1 MNRLE
6 IEKNE
11 KSILKPYACFSS
23 DFQRFDTAKHPL
35 RTEFQRD
42 RDRILHSKA
51 FRRLEYKTQVFLTSK
66 SDHLRTRLTH
76 SLEVSQIART
86 IGQLLGVNTDLIEAI
101 SLGHDL
107 GHSPFGHAGE
117 RKIQEIL
124 KNNNI
129 HYFKHNVQS
138 IKIVELLENKYGYE
152 GLRLTLPTKEGIIK
166 HTSLPKVLPHYC
178 NDLFIKQEH
187 SVTIEGQIVAIAD
200 EVAQITHD
208 LNDYIEYKILEIND
222 FINHDLFN
230 EINEFYKTERTKE
243 YAQEPEPVTFKF
255 FESYQNPSSS
265 NIHILLSCLTD
276 FLVTKLVEH
285 SMENL
290 NNCHEKALEIDKL
303 YIKYNEPLKSKIES
317 FHKLLNDKILSDYRI
332 KKMDE
337 RGKWIINELFEYFQT
352 FPQYLHEE
360 TREKYDKEGIIV
372 IADYIAG
379 MTDRYIMER
388 FEKIL
393 DIKN

>member
-124 KNNNI
+124 KKNNI
-129 HYFKHNVQS
+129 LYFKHNVQS
-138 IKIVELLENKYGYE
+138 IKIVELLENKYDYE

-166 HTSLPKVLPHYC
+166 HTSLPKVLPDYC
-178 NDLFIKQEH
+178 KDLFIDKEH

-200 EVAQITHD
+200 ELAQITHD
-208 LNDYIEYKILEIND
+208 LNDYIEYKIIEIKD
-222 FINHDLFN
+222 FINHALFN
-230 EINEFYKTERTKE
+230 EINEFYKTERAQE
-243 YAQEPEPVTFKF
+243 YAEEKEEITFKF
-255 FESYQNPSSS
+255 FESYQNPTSS

-276 FLVTKLVEH
+276 FLVSKLVEH
-285 SMENL
+285 SSENL
-290 NNCHEKALEIDKL
+290 KKCNEKALELSKV
-303 YIKYNEPLKSKIES
+303 YINYNEPLRSIIED
-317 FHKLLNDKILSDYRI
+317 FHSLLNKKILSDYRI
-332 KKMDE
+332 NKMDE
-337 RGKWIINELFEYFQT
+337 RGKWIISELFDYYQKY
-352 FPQYLHEE
+352 PHQLHEV
-360 TREKYDKEGIIV
+360 TKEKYEKEGIIV

-388 FEKIL
+388 FERIL
-393 DIKN
+393 DLKD